1 MFESFLICQKVQII
15 PVFPILTVERIQGE
29 KQHGHLMV
37 SIYYHSHVSCL
48 EASHM
53 WVGLQEIHLV
63 SQERLSS
70 KACCW
75 YKYMESIIHKNS
87 KEKLKEEKWEIHVL
101 CPTYVHA

>member
-1 MFESFLICQKVQII
+1 
-15 PVFPILTVERIQGE
+15 
-29 KQHGHLMV
+29 
-37 SIYYHSHVSCL
+37 
-48 EASHM
+48 M